1 MSSAQLLPVYVQTGR
16 GYRASSVVYTKFQG
30 CKSTVGCRH
39 TSLSCGQT
47 DTDLH
52 NEISAQTRPLWVSV
66 CLCVCLIG
74 YGHWCPLFVLHVLVF
89 VSFTINYW
97 QVPNYVCV
105 CMCVLSPC
113 LLNKKNKVN
122 DMVEAHCYVVITSES
137 VVMRICDYKWV
148 SGGWLS

>member
-1 MSSAQLLPVYVQTGR
+1 M
-16 GYRASSVVYTKFQG
+16 
-30 CKSTVGCRH
+30 
-39 TSLSCGQT
+39 
-47 DTDLH
+47 
-52 NEISAQTRPLWVSV
+52 
-66 CLCVCLIG
+66 
-74 YGHWCPLFVLHVLVF
+74 LHVLVF
-89 VSFTINYW
+89 VSFTINYL

-122 DMVEAHCYVVITSES
+122 DIVEAHCYVVITSES